1 MKILHK
7 DCWVSLAHH
16 LSSVFFQCRQTLRN
30 CTEYWPYLLKCL
42 SGQDR
47 NNVYLSNMALVWICS
62 LFLIVSHLWR
72 WWNAARRGRF
82 WTFWHLHGCGQMTQ
96 EAPLQV
102 AIRSVCW
109 VCPSQYHNLEHDPIK
124 DPYRVFCIL
133 LYLSHLWQIVLS
145 VNVHSCVHPC
155 VCNNVFDT
163 NTHQTMSWLMASLAS
178 PSSSIQLLHHKV
190 SMLVMLTLN
199 SAAKHNH
206 PDRRSHNESAVKG
219 LACSCPSPIPT
230 TIYQNLTEAEQRH
243 SPTPG
248 TWTSWTIS
256 KFL

>member
-1 MKILHK
+1 VTVLARSFGEELRALLRTYLFQWHTYRWGTTCKLTNLNSAMKILHK

-124 DPYRVFCIL
+124 DPYRL
-133 LYLSHLWQIVLS
+133 MHPPLSLPS
-145 VNVHSCVHPC
+145 M
-155 VCNNVFDT
+155 T
-163 NTHQTMSWLMASLAS
+163 NS
-178 PSSSIQLLHHKV
+178 PV
-190 SMLVMLTLN
+190 S
-199 SAAKHNH
+199 
-206 PDRRSHNESAVKG
+206 
-219 LACSCPSPIPT
+219 
-230 TIYQNLTEAEQRH
+230 
-243 SPTPG
+243 
-248 TWTSWTIS
+248 
-256 KFL
+256 